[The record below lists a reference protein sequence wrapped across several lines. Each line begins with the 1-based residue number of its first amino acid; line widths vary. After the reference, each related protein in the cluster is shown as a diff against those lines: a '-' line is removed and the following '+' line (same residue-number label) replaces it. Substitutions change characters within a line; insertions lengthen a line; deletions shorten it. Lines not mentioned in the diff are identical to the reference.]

1 MVTDKRFTRQN
12 FMKRA
17 LAYAGAIGK
26 VQGLLEFLNNNPD
39 VYSAN
44 EIITRLNE
52 YVNVMEDE
60 LKDEVTE

>member
-1 MVTDKRFTRQN
+1 MVADKRFTRQN
-12 FMKRA
+12 FMKQA

>member
-1 MVTDKRFTRQN
+1 MATEIKLTRTN
-12 FMKRA
+12 FMKQA

-26 VQGLLEFLNNNPD
+26 VQGLLEFLNNHPD

-52 YVNVMEDE
+52 YISVMEDE
-60 LKDEVTE
+60 LNGVVTK

>member
-1 MVTDKRFTRQN
+1 MTTDGK
-12 FMKRA
+12 FMKQA

-44 EIITRLNE
+44 KIITRLNE
-52 YVNVMEDE
+52 YVSVMEDE
-60 LKDEVTE
+60 LKDDVTE